1 MPGVGW
7 GVAAAAASGVASYAP
22 NWVYVTYTQY
32 KSKQTY
38 TSSYDGIKYNKCINQ
53 KIRIYKNS
61 VSSKNLV
68 YGPFNGSWFNP
79 VRP

>member
-38 TSSYDGIKYNKCINQ
+38 TSSYDGRKYNKCINQ
-53 KIRIYKNS
+53 KNS
-61 VSSKNLV
+61 
-68 YGPFNGSWFNP
+68 YI
-79 VRP
+79 